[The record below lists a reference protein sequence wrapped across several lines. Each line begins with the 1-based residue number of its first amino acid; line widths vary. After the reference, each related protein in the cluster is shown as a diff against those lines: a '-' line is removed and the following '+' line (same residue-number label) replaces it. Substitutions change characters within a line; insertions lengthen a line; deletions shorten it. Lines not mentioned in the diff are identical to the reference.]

1 MFSVYL
7 SLAWASDGAA
17 THASVK
23 QVGPQNK
30 KIDVDGKFKG
40 TMSRE
45 KYIIYYINVH
55 ICNYRRGLT
64 NNTTN
69 NLKKKILRFI

>member
-23 QVGPQNK
+23 QVGPQNQK
-30 KIDVDGKFKG
+30 KDENGKYKE
-40 TMSRE
+40 TVSRE
-45 KYIIYYINVH
+45 RYIIYNINVH
-55 ICNYRRGLT
+55 RI
-64 NNTTN
+64 
-69 NLKKKILRFI
+69 IE